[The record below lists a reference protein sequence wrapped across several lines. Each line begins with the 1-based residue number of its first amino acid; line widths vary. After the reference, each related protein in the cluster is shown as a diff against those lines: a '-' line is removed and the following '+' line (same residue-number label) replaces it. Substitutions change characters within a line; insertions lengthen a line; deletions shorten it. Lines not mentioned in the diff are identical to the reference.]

1 MRRYIFDVHDKE
13 VTEHAIDVAVVGSG
27 LAGMYAAY
35 HLDKS
40 LQCALFTKEQIETSS
55 SSLAQGGIAAVT
67 EKDDHFTYHFQ
78 DTINAGAGLC
88 DDKAVSVIVE
98 EGPKEID
105 VLLSLGTHFDL
116 DSHGHLLTT
125 REGGHGM
132 SRILHAGGDATGLE
146 MVRTLKE
153 TVKGKDNI
161 SLHENS
167 FVADIIT
174 HDNCVCGLMV
184 CENGAWHYYR
194 TNHVILAS
202 GGLGQLYRY
211 TTNPSVATG
220 DGFAV
225 AQRAGA
231 VMHNMEFIQFHPTG
245 LYTPANRNRQ
255 CFLISE
261 AVRGEGGRL
270 YNDKGER
277 FMVGRHRLAELA
289 PRDIVAREIYHEIQ
303 HQKSPYVRLDIT
315 HKSKEFLESRFPTI
329 YNKCLE
335 NDIDISKDPI
345 PVGPVQHYMMGGVKT
360 SLWGET
366 NIRGLLACGEV
377 ASTGVHGA
385 NRLAS
390 NSTLEC
396 LVFGR
401 RCAVVVNK
409 EFNSRQCT
417 ADLPDTGRTQKTN
430 IATDELIIDLKGIMI
445 KHCGIVRDGKSLQY
459 GISCAD
465 KIFSEIADARL
476 ESVRQMTLYNMTT
489 VALSVLHAAFD
500 RKHSVG
506 AHYRI
511 DEGSSSDNCKG
522 SDQ

>member
-1 MRRYIFDVHDKE
+1 MRRYIFDTRNNKDVS
-13 VTEHAIDVAVVGSG
+13 EHAVDVAIIGSG

-35 HLDKS
+35 HLDPS

-78 DTINAGAGLC
+78 DTVNAGAGLC
-88 DDKAVSVIVE
+88 NEAAVGVIVE
-98 EGPKEID
+98 EGPKEIST
-105 VLLSLGTHFDL
+105 LLSLGAHFDH
-116 DSHGHLLTT
+116 DNQGHLLTT

-132 SRILHAGGDATGLE
+132 SRILHAGGDATGHE
-146 MVRTLKE
+146 MVRTLKK
-153 TVKGKDNI
+153 TVKSKKNI
-161 SLHENS
+161 ALHENS

-174 HDNCVCGLMV
+174 QDGRVCGLMV
-184 CENGAWHYYR
+184 YEKGMWHIYR
-194 TNHVILAS
+194 TNYVILAS

-220 DGFAV
+220 DGFAL

-231 VMHNMEFIQFHPTG
+231 CLNHMEFIQFHPTG
-245 LYTPANRNRQ
+245 LYTRKNRNRQ

-270 YNDKGER
+270 LNEKGER
-277 FMVGRHRLAELA
+277 FMENRHRLKELA
-289 PRDIVAREIYHEIQ
+289 PRDIVAREIYRQIQ
-303 HQKSPYVRLDIT
+303 HQNLPYVRLDIT
-315 HKSKEFLESRFPTI
+315 HKSKKFLESRFPTI
-329 YNKCLE
+329 YHTCLE
-335 NDIDISKDPI
+335 HGIDMSTDFI

-360 SLWGET
+360 DLWGKT
-366 NIRGLLACGEV
+366 NVNGLLACGEV
-377 ASTGVHGA
+377 SMTGVHGA

-401 RCAVVVNK
+401 RCADVVNQ
-409 EFNSRQCT
+409 EFTHDTCRCT
-417 ADLPDTGRTQKTN
+417 LPETG
-430 IATDELIIDLKGIMI
+430 AAAETDIDAEKAMIEIKGIMV
-445 KHCGIVRDGKSLQY
+445 KYCGIVRSGDNLRF
-459 GISCAD
+459 GIDSMGHIID
-465 KIFSEIADARL
+465 TIENVRL
-476 ESVRQMTLYNMTT
+476 LSIRQMELFNMAAISMTILKA
-489 VALSVLHAAFD
+489 ALK

-511 DEGSSSDNCKG
+511 DEKG
-522 SDQ
+522 ENTND

>member
-1 MRRYIFDVHDKE
+1 MRRYIFDTQGKDVQ
-13 VTEHAIDVAVVGSG
+13 EHTVDVAVIGSG

-35 HLDKS
+35 HLDTS
-40 LQCALFTKEQIETSS
+40 LQCALFTKEEVETSS

-67 EKDDHFTYHFQ
+67 EKDDHFIYHFQ

-88 DDKAVSVIVE
+88 DEAAVSTIVE

-105 VLLSLGTHFDL
+105 ELVALGTHFDQ

-146 MVRTLKE
+146 MVRTLKK
-153 TVKGKDNI
+153 TVIKKKNVT
-161 SLHENS
+161 LHENS

-174 HDNCVCGLMV
+174 QDDGVAGLMV
-184 CENGAWHYYR
+184 FEKNAWHFYHTRY
-194 TNHVILAS
+194 VILAS
-202 GGLGQLYRY
+202 GGLGQLFRY

-220 DGFAV
+220 DGFAL

-231 VMHNMEFIQFHPTG
+231 ELRHMAFIQFHPTG
-245 LYTPANRNRQ
+245 LYTPENRNRQ

-261 AVRGEGGRL
+261 AVRGEGGKL

-277 FMVGRHRLAELA
+277 FMVGRHPLKELA
-289 PRDIVAREIYHEIQ
+289 PRDIVAREIYNEIQ

-315 HKSKEFLESRFPTI
+315 HKSKKFLEKRFPTI

-335 NDIDISKDPI
+335 HGIDISEDFI
-345 PVGPVQHYMMGGVKT
+345 PVGPVQHYMMGGVQT
-360 SLWGET
+360 DLWGKT

-401 RCAVVVNK
+401 RCADVVN
-409 EFNSRQCT
+409 EEFCSSNAASSLPSPPCSTAVAFNSE
-417 ADLPDTGRTQKTN
+417 DM
-430 IATDELIIDLKGIMI
+430 IIDLKGIMI
-445 KHCGIVRDGKSLQY
+445 KYCGIVRDSDSLRY
-459 GISCAD
+459 GIDCAE
-465 KIFSEIADARL
+465 KIYQRIKDACLTTTRDM
-476 ESVRQMTLYNMTT
+476 ELYNMTT
-489 VALSVLHAAFD
+489 IALPILHAALA

-511 DEGSSSDNCKG
+511 DEGSSIY
-522 SDQ
+522 DQ